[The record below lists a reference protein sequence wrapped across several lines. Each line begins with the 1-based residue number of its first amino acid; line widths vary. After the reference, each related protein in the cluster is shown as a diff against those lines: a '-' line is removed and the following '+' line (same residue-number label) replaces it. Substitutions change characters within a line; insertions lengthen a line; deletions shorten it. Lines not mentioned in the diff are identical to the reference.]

1 MATTESASA
10 LVVKKVQHRNVCD
23 VLDLRVVDTFVL
35 LIFVPSN
42 LPVDVARS
50 IMFSCCPFVCFCVCV
65 RVCSSSG
72 ILTTDLLVCYFCYA
86 ADTI

>member
-23 VLDLRVVDTFVL
+23 VLDLRFVDTFVL

-50 IMFSCCPFVCFCVCV
+50 VMFSCCPFVCLCVCV
-65 RVCSSSG
+65 RVAFSR
-72 ILTTDLLVCYFCYA
+72 LTCLCVIFVMLLIQYN
-86 ADTI
+86 

>member
-23 VLDLRVVDTFVL
+23 VLDLHVVDTFVL

-50 IMFSCCPFVCFCVCV
+50 VMFSCCPFVCLCVCV
-65 RVCSSSG
+65 CAQAVAFSR
-72 ILTTDLLVCYFCYA
+72 LTCLCVIFVMLLIQYN
-86 ADTI
+86 